1 MSKLL
6 SLLLCFAMVFSLL
19 ALPAQAATA
28 GAVSADGTYTGTGAG
43 RNGDITLSVTI
54 ADGKITQIENVSNE
68 ETPKYW
74 ADAVKLFDSI
84 IAANGTDGVDAVSG
98 ATLSSNGILA
108 AVDDA
113 LAKASSELAGSG
125 TEADPYVISSAAQLQ
140 AFAAAVDGGNTYA
153 GQYVALG
160 ADIDLSGI
168 ANWNP
173 IGAEAKSDTC
183 LDKLFGGTFD
193 GRDHTVSGLK
203 IQVTDAASESNVGLF
218 STLGNTA
225 VVKDLHLTDA
235 DIDLTSTTDS
245 VQVRAGILAGDTVGA
260 AADAGGNRSHDSIG
274 ARVDG
279 CSATGTVDVTGQNG
293 MAWAAGL
300 IGRSQ
305 IGTCITNCWTDA
317 ALRAESLGGTKSAY
331 AGGITGHT
339 GNYAVLANCAAFGT
353 AYASSPKSTN
363 FGGQAGGIV
372 GMSAAKQYNT
382 YAVGDAT
389 VGNGGVKHTWV
400 GVLAGE
406 VTSSGMSKDSSG
418 SYTAYPEQGAFRLAN
433 YFASDAVLKVETYS
447 GDTLAETKTVEPT
460 VDRGFSPTMTSVDK
474 AMTST
479 AMTKADMAAAA
490 FADTLSG
497 NIPEINAVLA
507 AYGITG
513 VALREWQLDGGR
525 VLPTGDVWVSGEIDA
540 GIFASGDG
548 TQASPYLIR
557 TADQLRAF
565 AGSLNNKINYAGKY
579 VALDADID
587 VSDAAWT
594 PIGGSEWAF
603 AGTFD
608 GQGHTISGLTVGSA
622 DAPRALDGDNLFI
635 GLFGVLEKTAV
646 VRNVVLKNVAFY
658 TSYEATAYVG
668 GVAGYLNGSGEK
680 NVYTGAVVDGCSVSG
695 TISHTSAKGNQFVGG
710 IAGMQYKGAVIN
722 SASFADLSCTV
733 LSGDLAEVGG
743 LVGLNNRGLVANSYA
758 DCTVYGSGSRE
769 NGNEGM
775 AVVSTLVACNAGMVA
790 NCYGSGDTT
799 TKEYSTY
806 VGMASGWVTGIGKT
820 YLCWYDLDS
829 TMLIGKDTSTPQL
842 VKPVESIGT
851 KVSSGVND
859 EGDQYT
865 GGLVDRMTGY
875 DAAGYAAIAAALNA
889 NFAAFPADIAAYG
902 LPADALKT
910 WVYDADAKL
919 VVPGADAAS
928 VTYVQPE
935 CEKVVKPE
943 TKLLDGIWYG
953 RDADKTTV
961 VKITVADGKVTE
973 TVVVSGE
980 SSGAAYDAA
989 VEKAEYKA
997 TYGDISTYDAADPT
1011 RFAGGTGTQ
1020 DDPYRIA
1027 TEAQLRYLAE
1037 SINADVDWCGAYF
1050 LQTADITLSGE
1061 WLPIGWALNGEVN
1074 GKKTAI
1080 CAYPFRG
1087 NYDGGDHTISG
1098 LRIGSKDAPAD
1109 QMASGLFGLT
1119 AGELS
1124 TNNLPADERMVTL
1137 KNIHLDGIAIYVA
1150 TRYETFTGGLVGSA
1164 QNGIYIDNCSVTGVM
1179 DVTTSES
1186 FARAGG
1192 LAASVLRG
1200 AVTNSWTNVD
1210 ITAVTDTNHVYAG
1223 GLYGMDNR
1231 ATTVNCYTLGSVTGN
1246 STNNNKVHIGGLVGQ
1261 AGGVHINCY
1270 AAGDV
1275 VSLKT
1280 TTDVGALNGRS
1291 AGIAVDYNCYFNSEA
1306 LQKQGDTVNTPAV
1319 AVGVNANDSAMLKNV
1334 SGKTKAE
1341 LGSEEFARLLNDN
1354 AGAEQMAAVVAE
1366 VNAYLETLQDRGFVH
1381 NNYYT
1386 GNALLTWRAQDG
1398 VVGFFAE
1405 PAPEPEMPFDDVAEG
1420 SWYYDDVAYVF
1431 GKGLMVGTGSDHFS
1445 PAVSTTRGMVVTTL
1459 YCMENEPAVTGTCPF
1474 ADVASGSYCENAVT
1488 WAAANGIVSG
1498 YSAAAF
1504 GPDDEITRE
1513 QLATMLYEYAKYKG
1527 YDVTKA
1533 ADLSGF
1539 ADQGSVSGFAAG
1551 PMQWAVAQELIV
1563 GVGGNAI
1570 APKATA
1576 TRAELAAVLHRFCEA
1591 FA

>member
-19 ALPAQAATA
+19 ALPAQAAKA
-28 GAVSADGTYTGTGAG
+28 DASSADGTYTGTGAG

-54 ADGKITQIENVSNE
+54 ADGRITQIENVANQ
-68 ETPKYW
+68 ETARYW
-74 ADAVKLFDSI
+74 SRAVALFDRI

-98 ATLSSNGILA
+98 ATLSSNGIFE

-113 LAKASSELAGSG
+113 LAKASTSIPGSG
-125 TEADPYVISSAAQLQ
+125 TAADPYVISGAAQLQ
-140 AFAAAVDGGNTYA
+140 AFAAAVDAGNTYA

-168 ANWNP
+168 ADWDP

-183 LDKLFGGTFD
+183 LDKLFAGTFD
-193 GRDHTVSGLK
+193 GRGHTVSGLT
-203 IQVTDAASESNVGLF
+203 IRVADAASETNVGLF

-225 VVKDLHLTDA
+225 VVKNLNLTGA
-235 DIDLTSTTDS
+235 DIDLTSAADS
-245 VQVRAGILAGDTVGA
+245 AQCRAGILAGDTVGGA
-260 AADAGGNRSHDSIG
+260 SGAIG
-274 ARVDG
+274 ARIDS
-279 CSATGTVDVTGQNG
+279 CSAAGTVDVTGQNA
-293 MAWAAGL
+293 MVWAAGL

-305 IGTCITNCWTDA
+305 AGTCITNCWTDA
-317 ALRAESLGGTKSAY
+317 VLRAVSLGGSKSAY

-353 AYASSPKSTN
+353 AYAGSPKSTN

-389 VGNGGVKHTWV
+389 VGNGGTKHTWV

-406 VTSSGMSKDSSG
+406 ITSSGMSKDSSG
-418 SYTAYPEQGAFRLAN
+418 SYTVYPEQGAFRIGN
-433 YFASDAVLKVETYS
+433 YFAGDAVLKVETYD
-447 GDTLAETKTVEPT
+447 GDTLKETRTVEPT
-460 VDRGFSPTMTSVDK
+460 VDRGFSPTLTSVDMAMTSV
-474 AMTST
+474 
-479 AMTKADMAAAA
+479 AMTKADMAGAA
-490 FADTLSG
+490 FADTLNG
-497 NIPEINAVLA
+497 NLSEINAVLA

-513 VALREWQLDGGR
+513 TALREWQLDGGR
-525 VLPTGDVWVSGEIDA
+525 VLPTGNVWVSGEIDA
-540 GIFASGDG
+540 GIFAAGDG
-548 TQASPYLIR
+548 TQTSPYLIR
-557 TADQLRAF
+557 TAEQLRAF
-565 AGSLNNKINYAGKY
+565 AGSLNSKIDYAGKY

-594 PIGGSEWAF
+594 PIGGSDWAF

-608 GQGHTISGLTVGSA
+608 GRGHTISGLTVGAA
-622 DAPRALDGDNLFI
+622 DAPLALDAENIYI

-646 VRNVVLKNVAFY
+646 VRDVALKDVAFY
-658 TSYEATAYVG
+658 TGYEATAYVG
-668 GVAGYLNGSGEK
+668 GIAGYLNGSSQK
-680 NVYTGAVVDGCSVSG
+680 DVYTGAVIDGCSVSG
-695 TISHTSAKGNQFVGG
+695 TIAHTSAKGNQFVGG

-758 DCTVYGSGSRE
+758 VCKVYGSGSRE

-829 TMLIGKDTSTPQL
+829 TMLIGRDTSTPQL

-851 KVSSGVND
+851 KVSSGVSD

-889 NFAAFPADIAAYG
+889 NFTAFPADITVYG
-902 LPADALKT
+902 LSADALRT
-910 WVYDADAKL
+910 WTYDAEQKL

-928 VTYVQPE
+928 VTYVQPD
-935 CEKVVKPE
+935 CEKVPKPE
-943 TKLLDGIWYG
+943 LKLLDGVWYG
-953 RDADKTTV
+953 RDDDKTTV
-961 VKITVADGKVTE
+961 VQITVADGEITE
-973 TVVVSGE
+973 TAVVSGE

-989 VEKAEYKA
+989 LAKAEYKA
-997 TYGDISTYDAADPT
+997 TYGDFSTYDAADPAK
-1011 RFAGGTGTQ
+1011 FAGGTGTQ
-1020 DDPYRIA
+1020 TDPYRIA
-1027 TEAQLRYLAE
+1027 TEAQLRYLAA

-1050 LQTADITLSGE
+1050 LQTANITLNGE

-1080 CAYPFRG
+1080 AAYPFRG

-1119 AGELS
+1119 AGDLT
-1124 TNNLPADERMVTL
+1124 TNDLPTDERMVTL
-1137 KNIHLDGIAIYVA
+1137 RNIHLADIAIYVA

-1200 AVTNSWTNVD
+1200 AVTNSWTDVD

-1231 ATTVNCYTLGSVTGN
+1231 ATTVNCYTRGSVTGN

-1261 AGGVHINCY
+1261 SGGVHINCY

-1275 VSLKT
+1275 VSRKT

-1291 AGIAVDYNCYFNSEA
+1291 GGIAVDYNCYFNSEA
-1306 LQKQGDTVNTPAV
+1306 LQQQGDTVNAPAV
-1319 AVGVNANDSAMLKNV
+1319 AVGVNANDSALLKNV

-1341 LGSEEFARLLNDN
+1341 LGSDAFAQLLNDN
-1354 AGAEQMAAVVAE
+1354 AAGMADTVAE
-1366 VNAYLETLQDRGFVH
+1366 VNAYLETLQERGFVH
-1381 NNYYT
+1381 KNYYT
-1386 GNALLTWRAQDG
+1386 GNDLLTWRAQDG
-1398 VVGFFAE
+1398 VVGFFAA
-1405 PAPEPEMPFDDVAEG
+1405 PAPELPFADVAAG

-1431 GKGLMVGTGSDHFS
+1431 SKGLMVGTGGSSFS
-1445 PAVSTTRGMVVTTL
+1445 PAVFTTRGMVVTTL
-1459 YCMENEPAVTGTCPF
+1459 YSMENEPAVTGACPF
-1474 ADVASGSYCENAVT
+1474 QDVASGSYCEDAVT

-1504 GPDDEITRE
+1504 GPNDEITRE

-1539 ADQGSVSGFAAG
+1539 ADQGSVSAFAVG
-1551 PMQWAVAQELIV
+1551 SMQWAVAQELIF

-1570 APKATA
+1570 APQATA